1 MIRVPRKADVLVSSV
16 LAGSLL
22 FGAAGLAAA
31 AADGSGGTAGA
42 PAPTPAALADTRLS
56 QAQTQALRDL
66 RVLLER
72 VTELARAVEE
82 APGGVLSEEELIK
95 HATAIDSAVKAV
107 RESADKAGAPRAA
120 AHRRGQVQDPTPSQG
135 SGEGQGQ
142 GQGQAQAQG
151 QITVPPQ
158 AAEPG
163 DQATAPPQAAGDGVA
178 AGDGGA
184 VTPPFAAQPTPSDIS
199 TDPLDALQR
208 AIDDLLDAVAAGDAN
223 AATVAIPRIA
233 DAIIGLIDAVVGP
246 LPGRDFPVM
255 PPLLP
260 FPDEATSLAEDASA
274 LAAKPTEPTA
284 ATQPGAPEAGA
295 PELGAAKPD
304 AAKPSPEPHTDKPGK
319 KPGKKTPEKP
329 TTKPE
334 KPAEKPTTKPGKKTA
349 EKPTTTA
356 ATPLAAPGSAPG
368 AADDSVAPMPLPHPV
383 DADGA
388 GADARP

>member
-1 MIRVPRKADVLVSSV
+1 MIRVSRKADVLVSSV

-31 AADGSGGTAGA
+31 AAGGSGGTAGA
-42 PAPTPAALADTRLS
+42 PAPTPGALADTRLNP
-56 QAQTQALRDL
+56 AQTQALRDL

-107 RESADKAGAPRAA
+107 RESADKAGAPRAT
-120 AHRRGQVQDPTPSQG
+120 AHHRGQAQDPAPSQG
-135 SGEGQGQ
+135 SGEGQA
-142 GQGQAQAQG
+142 QGQAQGQG

-158 AAEPG
+158 AAG
-163 DQATAPPQAAGDGVA
+163 DGMAAGEGVA
-178 AGDGGA
+178 VGEGGA
-184 VTPPFAAQPTPSDIS
+184 VMPPFAAQPTPSDIS

-208 AIDDLLDAVAAGDAN
+208 AIDDLLDAVAAGDSN

-233 DAIIGLIDAVVGP
+233 DAIVGLIGAIVGP

-274 LAAKPTEPTA
+274 LAAKPAEPTA
-284 ATQPGAPEAGA
+284 ATQPGAPETGT

-304 AAKPSPEPHTDKPGK
+304 TAKPSPKPHTDKPA
-319 KPGKKTPEKP
+319 KPGKKTGKK
-329 TTKPE
+329 TSE
-334 KPAEKPTTKPGKKTA
+334 KPAKKPITKPAKKPGKKTA

-356 ATPLAAPGSAPG
+356 ATPLAAPGSAPEG
-368 AADDSVAPMPLPHPV
+368 ADDSVAPMPLPHPV
-383 DADGA
+383 DADAA